1 MTLFSD
7 RVVLITG
14 AARNLGRD
22 YASFFADDGARVV
35 IADIDEAGAIAAAA
49 ELVDAGRSAF
59 GIGMDITDEASV
71 ERAVRTITDEFGA
84 IEILVNNAGLWGD
97 LTLQSALATE
107 VEYWRKVIDVN
118 LTGAF
123 IVSRSVVPG
132 MRERGWGRI
141 VNISS
146 QGAWKAGGAYSVS
159 KLAMHSMSYGMA
171 AELAPA
177 GITVN
182 CVAVGAT
189 FNAAT
194 QRHLSREVFDRGL
207 AANLIK
213 REGTS
218 ADMYGAI
225 RYLCSDDAA
234 YVTAQ
239 VISPNG
245 GQVPQF

>member
-1 MTLFSD
+1 MTLFAD

-22 YASFFADDGARVV
+22 YAAFFAEDGARVV
-35 IADIDEAGAIAAAA
+35 VADIDEAGALAAAA
-49 ELVDAGRSAF
+49 DLSTTARPALGV
-59 GIGMDITDEASV
+59 GMDITDEASV
-71 ERAVRTITDEFGA
+71 ERAVRTIIDQFGA
-84 IEILVNNAGLWGD
+84 IDILINNAGLWGD
-97 LTLQSALATE
+97 LTLQSALSTE
-107 VEYWRKVIDVN
+107 VAYWRTVIDVN

-123 IVSRSVVPG
+123 IVSRAVVPV
-132 MRERGWGRI
+132 MQQRGWGRI
-141 VNISS
+141 INISS
-146 QGAWKAGGAYSVS
+146 QGAWKPGGAYSVS
-159 KLAMHSMSYGMA
+159 KLALHSLSYGMA
-171 AELAPA
+171 AELAPS

-194 QRHLSREVFDRGL
+194 QRHLSREVFERGL

-213 REGTS
+213 RDGTS

-225 RYLCSDDAA
+225 RYLCSDDAS

-239 VISPNG
+239 VLSPNG